1 MSCLLGAVKIRQ
13 PGVGIFG
20 GNANELGYAGGSSGI
35 SYLFILT
42 AYGLGI
48 GLSGDKV
55 QWWQDLDTCV
65 GSRSLS
71 TVLETP
77 RELFV
82 FKPADVCRRV

>member
-1 MSCLLGAVKIRQ
+1 ML
-13 PGVGIFG
+13 G

-55 QWWQDLDTCV
+55 QRWQDLDTCV

-82 FKPADVCRRV
+82 FKPGRTHNRIRSPR